1 MDHDA
6 ITLTEKGDFILG
18 LWRRLCGEAGLPFAP
33 GVRWTEAQHKRADE
47 LLAQASA
54 AWDRRGDPHKPG

>member
-18 LWRRLCGEAGLPFAP
+18 LWRRLCIEAGLPFLLGAD
-33 GVRWTEAQHKRADE
+33 WTGAQKARADE